1 MSTEIFKISY
11 FSFTLKLNAKKK
23 LPLKI
28 SDLER
33 RGCKKI
39 FAGGGVMFHK
49 GGGRGAWQ
57 EGSGLKIS
65 GWVVTTHCNCAN
77 NTII

>member
-49 GGGRGAWQ
+49 GGGG
-57 EGSGLKIS
+57 GGLGKK
-65 GWVVTTHCNCAN
+65 GVV
-77 NTII
+77 

>member
-49 GGGRGAWQ
+49 GGG
-57 EGSGLKIS
+57 EGGLARREWFRNF
-65 GWVVTTHCNCAN
+65 GMGCDTHCNCAN

>member
-49 GGGRGAWQ
+49 GGWGGRGLARREWFKNFGMGCDHALQ
-57 EGSGLKIS
+57 L
-65 GWVVTTHCNCAN
+65 C
-77 NTII
+77 

>member
-49 GGGRGAWQ
+49 GG
-57 EGSGLKIS
+57 EGGLARREWFKNF
-65 GWVVTTHCNCAN
+65 GVGCDHALQLC
-77 NTII
+77 

>member
-49 GGGRGAWQ
+49 GGGGGGGVGKRPSFETLHDYGTA
-57 EGSGLKIS
+57 
-65 GWVVTTHCNCAN
+65 
-77 NTII
+77 